1 MKRQK
6 SIVVFEHE
14 TLRYD
19 KGEKQISEEQ
29 FKALEQFHG
38 NGVPYY
44 KLCYHGVQF
53 NEYVGVIQI
62 GNTLIEVLP
71 KADNNNRE
79 EDSWRDILIGMMRT
93 VGSID
98 INAPT
103 ESHLKIRPNTILDLY
118 FEMFVKEVEYLLHI
132 GLIKQYRKKEENAT
146 ALKGSLVFSKQ
157 IQQNIVHQE
166 RFFVRHGS
174 YDVFHTLHFIL
185 YKTLRLLLKIN
196 TQPNLQ
202 GRIGAL
208 LLHFPEMPD
217 VKVTHTTF
225 ERIVY
230 NRKNMAY
237 KKAIEIAK
245 LLLLQYHPDLTQ
257 GPHHVLALMFDM
269 NVLWEKFVFRSL
281 RKAHPMVKVES
292 QVSKHFWRPTDGYRV
307 SIRPDMVLKYKDSVM
322 VLDTKWKNLDK
333 YKPSVEDLR
342 QMFTYGHY
350 FEARDTALIYPGLT
364 RQYQGLY
371 YHPNGGVSDQVCHI
385 LPVNVENNVKAIEKN
400 LQNTIKTMLNIN
412 D

>member
-1 MKRQK
+1 MKVHNH
-6 SIVVFEHE
+6 ITVFEHE

-19 KGEKQISEEQ
+19 SGKNQISEDQ
-29 FKALEQFHG
+29 FKALERFYG
-38 NGVPYY
+38 EGVPFYN
-44 KLCYHGVQF
+44 LCYHGVQF
-53 NEYVGVIQI
+53 KEYVGVIQI

-71 KADNNNRE
+71 KADKNDRDE
-79 EDSWRDILIGMMRT
+79 VAWRKILIGMLKA
-93 VGSID
+93 VGSFD

-118 FEMFVKEVEYLLHI
+118 FEMFLKEVEYLLHN
-132 GLIKQYRKKEENAT
+132 GLIKQYRKKEGNVS
-146 ALKGSLVFSKQ
+146 ALKGNLLFGKQ

-166 RFFVRHGS
+166 RFYVRHVT

-185 YKTLRLLLKIN
+185 YKTIKLLQKIN
-196 TQPNLQ
+196 TNPKLH

-208 LLHFPEMPD
+208 LLHFPEMPE
-217 VKVTHTTF
+217 VKVTATTF

-230 NRKNMAY
+230 NRKNQSY

-245 LLLLQYHPDLTQ
+245 LLLLQYHPDLTK
-257 GPHHVLALMFDM
+257 GANHVLALMFDM
-269 NVLWEKFVFRSL
+269 NILWEKFVFHSL
-281 RKAHPMVKVES
+281 RKAHHLVKVEP
-292 QVSKHFWRPTDGYRV
+292 QVSKHFWKPTGGYSVR
-307 SIRPDMVLKYKDSVM
+307 IRPDMVIKYKDRIM
-322 VLDTKWKNLDK
+322 VLDTKWKNLDQ

-350 FEARDTALIYPGLT
+350 FEALDTALIYPGLT